1 MAVRVYLAGPMH
13 GCGDAQALDWRR
25 LAVDE
30 LAQAGVEA
38 LDPSELGDYR
48 GREGDVEPAVV
59 VNNDLIAIASCDM
72 VLANCWRPSY
82 GTAMEIAI
90 AQREHGI
97 EVVTVVPDTRKVSP
111 WLRAHSTKI
120 VGSLAQGIDVVR
132 RAR

>member
-1 MAVRVYLAGPMH
+1 VRVYLAGPIN
-13 GCGDAQALDWRR
+13 GCGDAQALDWRN
-25 LAVDE
+25 LAADE
-30 LAQAGVEA
+30 LAHAGIEPV
-38 LDPSELGDYR
+38 DPFSLGDYR
-48 GREGDVEPAVV
+48 GREGTVDAAMI

-97 EVVTVVPDTRKVSP
+97 AVITVVPDVRKVSP
-111 WLRAHSTKI
+111 WLRAHSTR
-120 VGSLAQGIDVVR
+120 VTGSLREGLNIIR